1 MVVITDAGVEL
12 ETGLEDVT
20 GTLLVV
26 VPLKW
31 TELELL
37 TGLEDVTG
45 LLLVVVLFE

>member
-1 MVVITDAGVEL
+1 MITDAGVEL

-31 TELELL
+31 TELELV